1 MKIVLIHG
9 RAQGGRSSQQ
19 ILEQWVPG
27 LKAGMHAAG
36 LTLDPSIPIVA
47 PFYGD
52 VLDSMSEQANRF
64 RPEVVTRG
72 TPPPGDVDEV
82 TAAMIEQ
89 MAIRAGLDIDQVLDE
104 ESVSVVERGPERWGW
119 VQALARRLE
128 AKYPWLAR
136 TVIGKVTSDVKSYI
150 DFPHIQDA
158 VHDIVVPALEDGP
171 TVIVSH
177 SLGTVIAY
185 WSLVEHVPNAD
196 VPLLITAGSPLGL
209 NTIKKRLPQPL
220 RIPHGVQRWL
230 NVTDQEDI
238 VALHAR
244 LDQDTFIPGIENVDD
259 VENGD
264 DPHAIERYL
273 SDPRVARAIHAA
285 L

>member
-52 VLDSMSEQANRF
+52 VLDSMSEQAIRF

-72 TPPPGDVDEV
+72 TPPSGDVDEV

-104 ESVSVVERGPERWGW
+104 ENVSIVERGPERWGW

-128 AKYPWLAR
+128 SKYPWLAR

-158 VHDIVVPALEDGP
+158 VHDIVVPVLGDGP

-244 LDQDTFIPGIENVDD
+244 LDQDTFVPGIENLDD
-259 VENGD
+259 IENGD

-273 SDPRVARAIHAA
+273 RDPRVARAIHAA

>member
-36 LTLDPSIPIVA
+36 LTLDPSIPIVV

-52 VLDSMSEQANRF
+52 VLDSMSEQAIRF

-104 ESVSVVERGPERWGW
+104 ENVSVVERGPERWGW

-158 VHDIVVPALEDGP
+158 VHDIVVPVLGDGP

-185 WSLVEHVPNAD
+185 WSLVEHMPNAD

>member
-52 VLDSMSEQANRF
+52 VLDSMSEQAIRF

-72 TPPPGDVDEV
+72 TPPSGDVDEV

-104 ESVSVVERGPERWGW
+104 ENVSVVERGPERWGW

>member
-19 ILEQWVPG
+19 IFDQWVPG
-27 LKAGMHAAG
+27 LKAGMAAAG
-36 LTLDPSIPIVA
+36 LTLDPRIAIVA

-52 VLDSMSEQANRF
+52 VLDSLSGQALRF

-72 TPPPGDVDEV
+72 TPPTGEVDEV
-82 TAAMIEQ
+82 TASMIKQ
-89 MAIRAGLDIDQVLDE
+89 MAVRAGLDIKEVLDE
-104 ESVSVVERGPERWGW
+104 ENVSVVERGPERWGW

-128 AKYPWLAR
+128 SRYPWLAR

-158 VHDIVVPALEDGP
+158 VHDIVAPAIGDGP
-171 TVIVSH
+171 TVVVSH
-177 SLGTVIAY
+177 SLGTVVAY
-185 WSLVEHVPNAD
+185 WSLIERLPNAD
-196 VPLLITAGSPLGL
+196 IPLLLTAGSPLGL

-220 RIPHGVQRWL
+220 GIPSGVQRWL
-230 NVTDQEDI
+230 NVTDDEDI

-244 LDQDTFIPGIENVDD
+244 LDQSTFLPGIENIDNI
-259 VENGD
+259 ENGD

-273 SDPRVARAIHAA
+273 SDPRVARAIHDAI
-285 L
+285 

>member
-52 VLDSMSEQANRF
+52 VLDSMSEQAIRF

-104 ESVSVVERGPERWGW
+104 ENVSVVERGPERWGW

-264 DPHAIERYL
+264 EPHAIERYL

>member
-52 VLDSMSEQANRF
+52 VLDSMSEQAIRF
-64 RPEVVTRG
+64 RPEIVTRG

-89 MAIRAGLDIDQVLDE
+89 MAIRAGLDFDQVLE
-104 ESVSVVERGPERWGW
+104 EENVSVVERGPERWGW

-158 VHDIVVPALEDGP
+158 VHDIVVPVLGDGP

-238 VALHAR
+238 VALHPR

-259 VENGD
+259 IENGD

-273 SDPRVARAIHAA
+273 SDARVARAIHAA

>member
-19 ILEQWVPG
+19 ILDQWVPG
-27 LKAGMHAAG
+27 LKAGMAAAG
-36 LTLDPSIPIVA
+36 LTLNPRIPIVA

-52 VLDSMSEQANRF
+52 VLDSLSEQALRF

-72 TPPPGDVDEV
+72 TPPTGEVDEV
-82 TAAMIEQ
+82 TAGMIEQ
-89 MAIRAGLDIDQVLDE
+89 MAIRAGLDIKEVLDE
-104 ESVSVVERGPERWGW
+104 ENVSVVERGPERWGW

-128 AKYPWLAR
+128 SRYPWLAR

-158 VHDIVVPALEDGP
+158 VHDIVAPAIGDGP

-177 SLGTVIAY
+177 SLGTVVAY
-185 WSLVEHVPNAD
+185 WSLIERLPNAD
-196 VPLLITAGSPLGL
+196 IPLLLTAGSPLGL

-220 RIPHGVQRWL
+220 GIPSGVQRWL
-230 NVTDQEDI
+230 NVTDDEDI

-244 LDQDTFIPGIENVDD
+244 LDQSTFLPGIENIDNI
-259 VENGD
+259 ENGD

-273 SDPRVARAIHAA
+273 SDRRVARAIHDAI
-285 L
+285 

>member
-1 MKIVLIHG
+1 
-9 RAQGGRSSQQ
+9 
-19 ILEQWVPG
+19 
-27 LKAGMHAAG
+27 
-36 LTLDPSIPIVA
+36 
-47 PFYGD
+47 
-52 VLDSMSEQANRF
+52 MSEQAIRF

-72 TPPPGDVDEV
+72 TPPSGDVDEV
-82 TAAMIEQ
+82 TAAMIKQ
-89 MAIRAGLDIDQVLDE
+89 MAIRAGLDIDQVLDGE
-104 ESVSVVERGPERWGW
+104 NVSVVERGPERWGW

-244 LDQDTFIPGIENVDD
+244 LDQATFVPGIENVDD
-259 VENGD
+259 IENGD

-273 SDPRVARAIHAA
+273 RDPRVARAIHAA

>member
-36 LTLDPSIPIVA
+36 LMLDPSIPIVA

-52 VLDSMSEQANRF
+52 VLDSMSEQAIRF

-72 TPPPGDVDEV
+72 TPPSGDVDEV

-104 ESVSVVERGPERWGW
+104 ENVSVVERGPERWGW

-158 VHDIVVPALEDGP
+158 VHAIVVPALEDGP

-185 WSLVEHVPNAD
+185 WSLVEQVSNAD

-238 VALHAR
+238 VALHPR

-259 VENGD
+259 VENGE

>member
-52 VLDSMSEQANRF
+52 VLDSMSEQAIRF

-104 ESVSVVERGPERWGW
+104 ENVSVVERGPERWGW

>member
-52 VLDSMSEQANRF
+52 VLDSMSEQAIRF

-104 ESVSVVERGPERWGW
+104 EDVSVVERGPERWGW

-158 VHDIVVPALEDGP
+158 VHDIVVPALGDGP

-264 DPHAIERYL
+264 EPHAIERYL

>member
-36 LTLDPSIPIVA
+36 LTLDPSIPIEA

-52 VLDSMSEQANRF
+52 VLDSMSEQAIRF

-89 MAIRAGLDIDQVLDE
+89 MAIRAGLDIDQVLE
-104 ESVSVVERGPERWGW
+104 EENVSVVERGPERWGW

-158 VHDIVVPALEDGP
+158 VHAIVVPALEDGP

-185 WSLVEHVPNAD
+185 WSLVEQVSNAD

-238 VALHAR
+238 VALHPR

-259 VENGD
+259 IENGD

>member
-36 LTLDPSIPIVA
+36 LMLDPSIPIVA

-52 VLDSMSEQANRF
+52 VLDSMSEQAIRF

-72 TPPPGDVDEV
+72 TPPSGDVDEV
-82 TAAMIEQ
+82 TAAMIKQ
-89 MAIRAGLDIDQVLDE
+89 MAIRAGLDIDQVLDGE
-104 ESVSVVERGPERWGW
+104 NVSVVERGPERWGW

-158 VHDIVVPALEDGP
+158 VHDIVVPALRDGP

-185 WSLVEHVPNAD
+185 WSLVEQVSNAD

-238 VALHAR
+238 VALHPR

-259 VENGD
+259 VENGE

>member
-36 LTLDPSIPIVA
+36 LMLDPSIPIVA

-52 VLDSMSEQANRF
+52 VLDSMSEQAIRF

-72 TPPPGDVDEV
+72 TPPSGDVDEV

-89 MAIRAGLDIDQVLDE
+89 MAIRAGLDIDQVLDGE
-104 ESVSVVERGPERWGW
+104 NVSVVERGPERWGW

-158 VHDIVVPALEDGP
+158 VHDIVVPALRDGP

-220 RIPHGVQRWL
+220 RMPHGVQRWL

>member
-19 ILEQWVPG
+19 ILEQWVP
-27 LKAGMHAAG
+27 GMHAAG

-52 VLDSMSEQANRF
+52 VLDSMSEQAIRF

-104 ESVSVVERGPERWGW
+104 EDVSVVERGPERWGW

>member
-1 MKIVLIHG
+1 LIHG

-52 VLDSMSEQANRF
+52 VLDSMSEQAIRF

-72 TPPPGDVDEV
+72 TPPSGDVDEV

-104 ESVSVVERGPERWGW
+104 ENVSVVERGPERWGW

-220 RIPHGVQRWL
+220 RMPHGVERWL

>member
-52 VLDSMSEQANRF
+52 VLDSMSEQAIRF

-72 TPPPGDVDEV
+72 TPPSGDVDEV
-82 TAAMIEQ
+82 TAAMIKQ
-89 MAIRAGLDIDQVLDE
+89 MAIRAGLDIDQVLDGE
-104 ESVSVVERGPERWGW
+104 NVSVVERGPERWGW

-220 RIPHGVQRWL
+220 RIPHGVERWL

>member
-19 ILEQWVPG
+19 ILDQWVPG
-27 LKAGMHAAG
+27 LKAGMAAAG
-36 LTLDPSIPIVA
+36 LSLDGSIPIEA

-52 VLDSMSEQANRF
+52 VLDRLSEQALRF
-64 RPEVVTRG
+64 RPDVVTRG
-72 TPPPGDVDEV
+72 TPPSGDVDEV

-89 MAIRAGLDIDQVLDE
+89 MAIRAGLDINQVLDE
-104 ESVSVVERGPERWGW
+104 ENVSVVERGPERWGW

-158 VHDIVVPALEDGP
+158 LHDIVAPAIGEGP

-177 SLGTVIAY
+177 SLGTVVAY
-185 WSLVEHVPNAD
+185 WALIDRLPNAN
-196 VPLLITAGSPLGL
+196 VRLFLTAGSPLGL
-209 NTIKKRLPQPL
+209 NTINKRLPQPL
-220 RIPHGVQRWL
+220 CIPRGVQRWL
-230 NVTDQEDI
+230 NVTDDEDI

-244 LDQDTFIPGIENVDD
+244 LDQATFVSGIENLDD
-259 VENGD
+259 IENGD

-273 SDPRVARAIHAA
+273 SDKRVARAIHAA

>member
-19 ILEQWVPG
+19 IFDQWVPG
-27 LKAGMHAAG
+27 LKAGMAAAG
-36 LTLDPSIPIVA
+36 LTLDPRIAIVA

-52 VLDSMSEQANRF
+52 VLDSLSEQALRF

-72 TPPPGDVDEV
+72 TPPTGEVDEV
-82 TAAMIEQ
+82 TAGMIEQ
-89 MAIRAGLDIDQVLDE
+89 MAIRAGLDIKEVLDE
-104 ESVSVVERGPERWGW
+104 ENVSVVERGPERWGW

-128 AKYPWLAR
+128 SRYPWLAR

-158 VHDIVVPALEDGP
+158 VHDIVAPAIGDGP
-171 TVIVSH
+171 TVVVSH
-177 SLGTVIAY
+177 SLGTVVAY
-185 WSLVEHVPNAD
+185 WSLIERLPNAD
-196 VPLLITAGSPLGL
+196 IPLLLTAGSPLGL

-220 RIPHGVQRWL
+220 GIPSGVQRWL
-230 NVTDQEDI
+230 NVTDDEDI

-244 LDQDTFIPGIENVDD
+244 LDQSTFLPGIENIDNI
-259 VENGD
+259 ENGD

-273 SDPRVARAIHAA
+273 SDPRVARAIHDAI
-285 L
+285 

>member
-52 VLDSMSEQANRF
+52 VLDSMSEQAIRF

-89 MAIRAGLDIDQVLDE
+89 MAIRAGLDFDQVLE
-104 ESVSVVERGPERWGW
+104 EENVSVVERGPERWGW

-185 WSLVEHVPNAD
+185 WSLVEHMPNAD

-238 VALHAR
+238 VALHPR

-259 VENGD
+259 IENGD

>member
-36 LTLDPSIPIVA
+36 LMLDPSIPIVA

-52 VLDSMSEQANRF
+52 VLDSMSEQAIRF

-72 TPPPGDVDEV
+72 TPPSGDVDEV
-82 TAAMIEQ
+82 TAAMIKQ
-89 MAIRAGLDIDQVLDE
+89 MAIRAGLDIDQVLDGE
-104 ESVSVVERGPERWGW
+104 NVSVVERGPERWGW

-158 VHDIVVPALEDGP
+158 VHDIVVPALRDGP

-238 VALHAR
+238 VALHPR

-259 VENGD
+259 VENGE

-273 SDPRVARAIHAA
+273 SDPRVSRAIHAA

>member
-52 VLDSMSEQANRF
+52 VLDSMSEQAIRF

-104 ESVSVVERGPERWGW
+104 ENVSVVERGPERWGW

-158 VHDIVVPALEDGP
+158 IHAIVVPALEDGP

>member
-52 VLDSMSEQANRF
+52 VLDSMSEQAIRF
-64 RPEVVTRG
+64 RPEIVTRG

-104 ESVSVVERGPERWGW
+104 ENVSVVERGPERWGW

-128 AKYPWLAR
+128 SKYPWLAR

-185 WSLVEHVPNAD
+185 WSLVEHMPNAD

-238 VALHAR
+238 VALHPR
-244 LDQDTFIPGIENVDD
+244 LDQATFIPGIENVDD
-259 VENGD
+259 IENGD

-273 SDPRVARAIHAA
+273 SDARVARAIHAA

>member
-52 VLDSMSEQANRF
+52 VLDSMSEQAIRF

-72 TPPPGDVDEV
+72 TPPSGDVDEV

-104 ESVSVVERGPERWGW
+104 ENVSVVERGPERWGW

-238 VALHAR
+238 VALHPR

-259 VENGD
+259 VENGE

>member
-52 VLDSMSEQANRF
+52 VLDSMSEQAIRF

-72 TPPPGDVDEV
+72 TPPSGDVDEV

-89 MAIRAGLDIDQVLDE
+89 MAIRAGLDFDQVLE
-104 ESVSVVERGPERWGW
+104 EENVSVVERGPERWGW

-158 VHDIVVPALEDGP
+158 VHDIVVPVLGDGP

-185 WSLVEHVPNAD
+185 WSLVEHMPNAD

-238 VALHAR
+238 VALHPR

-259 VENGD
+259 VENGE

>member
-52 VLDSMSEQANRF
+52 VLDSMSEQAIRF

-104 ESVSVVERGPERWGW
+104 EIVSVVERGPERWGW

-158 VHDIVVPALEDGP
+158 VHAIVVPALEDGP

-185 WSLVEHVPNAD
+185 WSLVEHMPNAD

>member
-36 LTLDPSIPIVA
+36 LMLDPSIPIVA

-52 VLDSMSEQANRF
+52 VLDSMSEQATRF

-72 TPPPGDVDEV
+72 TPPSGDVDEV

-89 MAIRAGLDIDQVLDE
+89 MAIRAGLDIDQVLDGE
-104 ESVSVVERGPERWGW
+104 NVSVVERGPERWGW

-158 VHDIVVPALEDGP
+158 VHDIVVPALRDGP

-220 RIPHGVQRWL
+220 RMPHGVQRWL

>member
-36 LTLDPSIPIVA
+36 LMLDPSIPIVA

-52 VLDSMSEQANRF
+52 VLDSMSEQAIRF

-72 TPPPGDVDEV
+72 TPPSGDVDEV

-89 MAIRAGLDIDQVLDE
+89 MAIRAGLDIDQVLDGE
-104 ESVSVVERGPERWGW
+104 NVSVVERGPERWGW

-158 VHDIVVPALEDGP
+158 VHDIVVPALRDGP

-220 RIPHGVQRWL
+220 RMPHGVQRWL

-238 VALHAR
+238 VALHPR

>member
-36 LTLDPSIPIVA
+36 LMLDPSIPIVA

-52 VLDSMSEQANRF
+52 VLDSMSEQAIRF

-72 TPPPGDVDEV
+72 TPPSGDVDEV
-82 TAAMIEQ
+82 TAAMIKQ
-89 MAIRAGLDIDQVLDE
+89 MAIRAGLDIDQVLDGE
-104 ESVSVVERGPERWGW
+104 NVSVVERGPERWGW

-158 VHDIVVPALEDGP
+158 VHAIVVPALEDGP

-185 WSLVEHVPNAD
+185 WSLVEQVSNAD

-238 VALHAR
+238 VALHPR

-259 VENGD
+259 VENGE

>member
-52 VLDSMSEQANRF
+52 VLDSMSEQAIRF

-72 TPPPGDVDEV
+72 TPPSGDVDEV

-89 MAIRAGLDIDQVLDE
+89 MAIRAGLDFDQVLE
-104 ESVSVVERGPERWGW
+104 EENVSVVERGPERWGW

-128 AKYPWLAR
+128 
-136 TVIGKVTSDVKSYI
+136 S
-150 DFPHIQDA
+150 
-158 VHDIVVPALEDGP
+158 
-171 TVIVSH
+171 
-177 SLGTVIAY
+177 
-185 WSLVEHVPNAD
+185 
-196 VPLLITAGSPLGL
+196 
-209 NTIKKRLPQPL
+209 
-220 RIPHGVQRWL
+220 
-230 NVTDQEDI
+230 
-238 VALHAR
+238 
-244 LDQDTFIPGIENVDD
+244 
-259 VENGD
+259 
-264 DPHAIERYL
+264 
-273 SDPRVARAIHAA
+273 
-285 L
+285 

>member
-52 VLDSMSEQANRF
+52 VLDSMSEQAIRF

-104 ESVSVVERGPERWGW
+104 ENVSVVERGPERWGW

-128 AKYPWLAR
+128 SKYPWLAR

-185 WSLVEHVPNAD
+185 WSLVEHMPNAD

-220 RIPHGVQRWL
+220 RIPHGVQRWI

-238 VALHAR
+238 VALHPR

-259 VENGD
+259 IENGD

-273 SDPRVARAIHAA
+273 SDARVARAIHAA

>member
-9 RAQGGRSSQQ
+9 RAQGGRSSQH

-52 VLDSMSEQANRF
+52 VLDSMSEQAIRF

-89 MAIRAGLDIDQVLDE
+89 MAIRAGLDFDQVLDE

-158 VHDIVVPALEDGP
+158 IHAIVVPALEDGP

>member
-36 LTLDPSIPIVA
+36 LMLDPSIPIVA

-52 VLDSMSEQANRF
+52 VLDSMSEQAIRF

-72 TPPPGDVDEV
+72 TPPSGDVDEV
-82 TAAMIEQ
+82 TAAMIKQ
-89 MAIRAGLDIDQVLDE
+89 MAIRAGLDIDQVLDGE
-104 ESVSVVERGPERWGW
+104 NVSVVERGPERWGW

-158 VHDIVVPALEDGP
+158 VHDIVVPALRDGP

-220 RIPHGVQRWL
+220 RMPHGVQRWL

>member
-27 LKAGMHAAG
+27 LKAGMLAAG
-36 LTLDPSIPIVA
+36 LTLDPSIPIVV

-52 VLDSMSEQANRF
+52 VLDSMSEQAIRF

-185 WSLVEHVPNAD
+185 WSLVEHMPNAD

-238 VALHAR
+238 VALHPR

>member
-52 VLDSMSEQANRF
+52 VLDSMSEQAIRF

-185 WSLVEHVPNAD
+185 WSLVEHMPNAD

-238 VALHAR
+238 VALHPR

-259 VENGD
+259 IENGE

>member
-36 LTLDPSIPIVA
+36 LMLDPSIPIVA

-52 VLDSMSEQANRF
+52 VLDSMSEQAIRF

-72 TPPPGDVDEV
+72 TPPSGDVDEV
-82 TAAMIEQ
+82 TAAMIKQ
-89 MAIRAGLDIDQVLDE
+89 MAIRAGLDIDQVLDGE
-104 ESVSVVERGPERWGW
+104 NVSVVERGPERWGW

-158 VHDIVVPALEDGP
+158 VHHIVVPVLRDGP

-238 VALHAR
+238 VALHPR

-259 VENGD
+259 VENGE

>member
-52 VLDSMSEQANRF
+52 VLDSMSEQAIRF

-72 TPPPGDVDEV
+72 TPPSGDVDEV

-89 MAIRAGLDIDQVLDE
+89 MAIRAGLDFDQVLE
-104 ESVSVVERGPERWGW
+104 EENVSVVERGPERWGW

-158 VHDIVVPALEDGP
+158 VHDIVVPVLGDGP

-185 WSLVEHVPNAD
+185 WSLVEQVSNAD

-238 VALHAR
+238 VALHPR

-259 VENGD
+259 IENGD

>member
-36 LTLDPSIPIVA
+36 LMLDPSIPIVA

-52 VLDSMSEQANRF
+52 VLDSMSEQAIRF

-104 ESVSVVERGPERWGW
+104 ENVSVVERGPERWGW

-158 VHDIVVPALEDGP
+158 VHDIVVPALGDGP

>member
-52 VLDSMSEQANRF
+52 VLDSMSEHAIRF

-72 TPPPGDVDEV
+72 TPPSGDVDEV

-104 ESVSVVERGPERWGW
+104 ENVSVVERGPERWGW

-158 VHDIVVPALEDGP
+158 VHDIVVPVLGDGP

-220 RIPHGVQRWL
+220 RRPHGVQRWL

>member
-36 LTLDPSIPIVA
+36 LMLDPSIPIVA

-52 VLDSMSEQANRF
+52 VLDSMSEQAIRF

-72 TPPPGDVDEV
+72 TPPSGDVDEV
-82 TAAMIEQ
+82 TAAMIKQ
-89 MAIRAGLDIDQVLDE
+89 MAIRAGLDIDQVLDGE
-104 ESVSVVERGPERWGW
+104 NVSVVERGPERWGW

-158 VHDIVVPALEDGP
+158 VHNIVVPVLRDGP

-220 RIPHGVQRWL
+220 RIPHGVERWL